1 MWGGGRISGFSVVA
15 TLRNVVTRCVA
26 CVASSYERGALWNAG
41 PDGGYSYANAI
52 LANVAGDSR
61 RPGTVQSLHP
71 VTSIHGESALLCQV
85 AHDSVEEASTTLDC
99 RGRIQRLDTHT
110 R

>member
-1 MWGGGRISGFSVVA
+1 MNAR
-15 TLRNVVTRCVA
+15 
-26 CVASSYERGALWNAG
+26 ALWNAG
-41 PDGGYSYANAI
+41 PDGGYSYADAI

-85 AHDSVEEASTTLDC
+85 AHDSVEEASTTARRSTVEGASSGAHALE
-99 RGRIQRLDTHT
+99 TM
-110 R
+110 